1 MLISEVQLDVYRKP
15 AKLIT
20 ATKSVSV
27 ADPNFLL
34 QNAPGRL
41 LESLNLLPGSK
52 MEERSP
58 GSYRF
63 SIRGST
69 LRSPFGVRNV
79 KIYLDDFSLTDAA
92 GNTYLNIL
100 DPEIL
105 KSIEIYKGPESG
117 DFGAVT
123 GGTAL
128 LSTKNSEE
136 KSFGI
141 SAGSFSHYKGKIHFA
156 EQFKNHFL
164 QVYTSY
170 ETTDSYRDHAL
181 HPLQQEILRHQLAL
195 ATELNLPV
203 VLHNRQAFEDLWQIV
218 QPWQMELAATQSQ
231 LAQRP
236 GVFHSFDGSLEIG
249 QMLIQHH
256 FRLGISGPVTFRNA
270 RERQQLIAKLPLEA
284 LLTETDSP
292 YLTPDPF
299 RGRTNE
305 PAYIVYIAQKIA
317 DLHSQSIERVA
328 TITSH
333 NAEQL
338 FLWGSPN

>member
-1 MLISEVQLDVYRKP
+1 MLTD
-15 AKLIT
+15 T
-20 ATKSVSV
+20 HCH
-27 ADPNFLL
+27 
-34 QNAPGRL
+34 
-41 LESLNLLPGSK
+41 LNLNLYQADLHTTLQKAWDQGVERILIPGIDLETSRLAL
-52 MEERSP
+52 EIAETHPACYAAIGVHPNDALSWQD
-58 GSYRF
+58 
-63 SIRGST
+63 ST
-69 LRSPFGVRNV
+69 LAELRALASHPRVVAIGE
-79 KIYLDDFSLTDAA
+79 IGLD
-92 GNTYLNIL
+92 Y
-100 DPEIL
+100 
-105 KSIEIYKGPESG
+105 
-117 DFGAVT
+117 
-123 GGTAL
+123 
-128 LSTKNSEE
+128 
-136 KSFGI
+136 
-141 SAGSFSHYKGKIHFA
+141 
-156 EQFKNHFL
+156 
-164 QVYTSY
+164 
-170 ETTDSYRDHAL
+170 YRDHAP

-195 ATELNLPV
+195 AAELNLPV